1 MTTRKSSQRRTV
13 SLLVGVLIGVTLGG
27 AAAPAIAASKEGSSC
42 KIAGRVVTVS
52 SQKLVCAKVAK
63 SLKWV
68 ALTPVTTTTT
78 TVAPTTTTTV
88 ATTTTTTTIPLS
100 KRKPVVTLMRSYG
113 TAYRSSVSYIV
124 ESDKPVDCFT
134 LSRELGEDFVGTRI
148 SRIDSIGQP
157 EPHLCV
163 VEVQA
168 IALADGDTREI
179 ILAAASTF
187 SIVDRDGNIQ
197 TTLLGSPQSIWV
209 TRPVP

>member
-1 MTTRKSSQRRTV
+1 MKTLRFVAVVLAFSGLVV
-13 SLLVGVLIGVTLGG
+13 SPAL
-27 AAAPAIAASKEGSSC
+27 AANKEGAKC
-42 KIAGRVVTVS
+42 TTAGKIVNASGK
-52 SQKLVCAKVAK
+52 KLVCAKVAK
-63 SLKWV
+63 TLKWINIS
-68 ALTPVTTTTT
+68 APAAPTT
-78 TVAPTTTTTV
+78 TVAPATTV
-88 ATTTTTTTIPLS
+88 ATTTTTTIPLS

-124 ESDKPVDCFT
+124 ESDKPVDCYT

-168 IALADGDTREI
+168 IAIADGDTREI

>member
-1 MTTRKSSQRRTV
+1 MKTV
-13 SLLVGVLIGVTLGG
+13 RFVAVVLAFSGLV
-27 AAAPAIAASKEGSSC
+27 ASPALAVNKEGAKC
-42 KIAGRVVTVS
+42 TTAGKIVNASGK
-52 SQKLVCAKVAK
+52 KLVCAKVAK
-63 SLKWV
+63 TLKWINIS
-68 ALTPVTTTTT
+68 APAATTTTAAPTT
-78 TVAPTTTTTV
+78 TVAP
-88 ATTTTTTTIPLS
+88 TTTTTTTIPLS

-124 ESDKPVDCFT
+124 ESDKPIDCFT

>member
-1 MTTRKSSQRRTV
+1 MNKKTA
-13 SLLVGVLIGVTLGG
+13 SLALVVGLLGLFG
-27 AAAPAIAASKEGSSC
+27 APALAVNKEGAKC
-42 KIAGRVVTVS
+42 TVPGKVVNVS
-52 SQKLVCAKVAK
+52 GTRLVCAIFPKAK
-63 SLKWV
+63 KWINIT
-68 ALTPVTTTTT
+68 APTTTTT
-78 TVAPTTTTTV
+78 TVAPTTTV
-88 ATTTTTTTIPLS
+88 ATTTTTTTTIPAS

>member
-1 MTTRKSSQRRTV
+1 MKTV
-13 SLLVGVLIGVTLGG
+13 RFVAVVLAFSGLVASPAL
-27 AAAPAIAASKEGSSC
+27 AANKEGAKC
-42 KIAGRVVTVS
+42 TTAGKIVNASGK
-52 SQKLVCAKVAK
+52 KLVCAKVAK
-63 SLKWV
+63 TLKWINIS
-68 ALTPVTTTTT
+68 APAATTTTAAPTT
-78 TVAPTTTTTV
+78 TVAP
-88 ATTTTTTTIPLS
+88 TTTTTTTIPLS

-124 ESDKPVDCFT
+124 ESDKPIDCFT

>member
-1 MTTRKSSQRRTV
+1 MKKFYSGLV
-13 SLLVGVLIGVTLGG
+13 ALVLLAG
-27 AAAPAIAASKEGSSC
+27 AGAPAFAASKEGASC
-42 KIAGRVVTVS
+42 KIAGRVVTVN

-68 ALTPVTTTTT
+68 ALTPATTTTT
-78 TVAPTTTTTV
+78 TLAPKITT
-88 ATTTTTTTIPLS
+88 TTTTTTTIPLS
-100 KRKPVVTLMRSYG
+100 KRKPTVTLMRSYG

-124 ESDKPVDCFT
+124 ESDKPVDCYT
-134 LSRELGEDFVGTRI
+134 LSRTLGEDFVGTRI

>member
-1 MTTRKSSQRRTV
+1 MKTV
-13 SLLVGVLIGVTLGG
+13 RFVAVVLAFSGLV
-27 AAAPAIAASKEGSSC
+27 ASPALAVNKEGAKC
-42 KIAGRVVTVS
+42 TTAGKIVNASGK
-52 SQKLVCAKVAK
+52 KLVCAKVAK
-63 SLKWV
+63 TLKWINIS
-68 ALTPVTTTTT
+68 APAATTTTAAPTT
-78 TVAPTTTTTV
+78 TVAP
-88 ATTTTTTTIPLS
+88 TTTTTTTIPLS

>member
-1 MTTRKSSQRRTV
+1 MKTV
-13 SLLVGVLIGVTLGG
+13 RFVAVVLAFSGLV
-27 AAAPAIAASKEGSSC
+27 ASPALAVNKEGAKCTTAGKIVNSSG
-42 KIAGRVVTVS
+42 K
-52 SQKLVCAKVAK
+52 KLVCGKVAK
-63 SLKWV
+63 TLKWINIT
-68 ALTPVTTTTT
+68 APTTTTT
-78 TVAPTTTTTV
+78 TVAPTTTV
-88 ATTTTTTTIPLS
+88 ATTTTTTTIPAS

>member
-1 MTTRKSSQRRTV
+1 M
-13 SLLVGVLIGVTLGG
+13 
-27 AAAPAIAASKEGSSC
+27 
-42 KIAGRVVTVS
+42 
-52 SQKLVCAKVAK
+52 
-63 SLKWV
+63 
-68 ALTPVTTTTT
+68 
-78 TVAPTTTTTV
+78 
-88 ATTTTTTTIPLS
+88 
-100 KRKPVVTLMRSYG
+100 
-113 TAYRSSVSYIV
+113 SYIV
-124 ESDKPVDCFT
+124 ESDKPVDCNT

-168 IALADGDTREI
+168 IAFADGDTREI

-187 SIVDRDGNIQ
+187 SIFDRDGNIQ

>member
-1 MTTRKSSQRRTV
+1 MKTLRFAAVVLAFSGLVV
-13 SLLVGVLIGVTLGG
+13 SPAL
-27 AAAPAIAASKEGSSC
+27 AANKEGAKC
-42 KIAGRVVTVS
+42 TTAGKIVNASGK
-52 SQKLVCAKVAK
+52 KLVCAKFAK
-63 SLKWV
+63 TLKWINIS
-68 ALTPVTTTTT
+68 APAATT
-78 TVAPTTTTTV
+78 TVAPTTTV

-124 ESDKPVDCFT
+124 ESDKPVDCYS
-134 LSRELGEDFVGTRI
+134 LSRTLGEDFVGTRI

-168 IALADGDTREI
+168 IAFADGDTREI

-187 SIVDRDGNIQ
+187 SIVDRDGNVQ

>member
-1 MTTRKSSQRRTV
+1 MKTLRYFAV
-13 SLLVGVLIGVTLGG
+13 VLVFSGFV
-27 AAAPAIAASKEGSSC
+27 ASPALATNKEGAKC
-42 KIAGRVVTVS
+42 TTAGRVVNS
-52 SQKLVCAKVAK
+52 SGKRLVCARVAK
-63 SLKWV
+63 TLRWINIT
-68 ALTPVTTTTT
+68 TPSATTTTAAPTT
-78 TVAPTTTTTV
+78 TVA
-88 ATTTTTTTIPLS
+88 TTTTTTIPLS

-113 TAYRSSVSYIV
+113 TASRSSVSYIV

-168 IALADGDTREI
+168 IAIADGDTREI

-209 TRPVP
+209 TRRVP

>member
-1 MTTRKSSQRRTV
+1 MKTV
-13 SLLVGVLIGVTLGG
+13 RFVAVVLAFSGLVASPAL
-27 AAAPAIAASKEGSSC
+27 AANKEGAKC
-42 KIAGRVVTVS
+42 TTAGKIVNASGK
-52 SQKLVCAKVAK
+52 KLVCAKVAK
-63 SLKWV
+63 TLKWINIS
-68 ALTPVTTTTT
+68 APAATTTTAAPTT
-78 TVAPTTTTTV
+78 TVAP
-88 ATTTTTTTIPLS
+88 TTTTTTTIPLS

>member
-1 MTTRKSSQRRTV
+1 MKTV
-13 SLLVGVLIGVTLGG
+13 RFVAVVLAFSGLVASPAL
-27 AAAPAIAASKEGSSC
+27 AANKEGAKC
-42 KIAGRVVTVS
+42 TTAGKIVTAS
-52 SQKLVCAKVAK
+52 GKKLVCAKVAK
-63 SLKWV
+63 TLKWINIS
-68 ALTPVTTTTT
+68 APAATTTTAAPTT
-78 TVAPTTTTTV
+78 TVAP
-88 ATTTTTTTIPLS
+88 TTTTTTTIPLS

>member
-1 MTTRKSSQRRTV
+1 MIKKIA
-13 SLLVGVLIGVTLGG
+13 SLSLALGLVGVFS
-27 AAAPAIAASKEGSSC
+27 APAFAANKEGAKC
-42 KIAGRVVTVS
+42 TVPGKVVNVS
-52 SQKLVCAKVAK
+52 GTRLVCAIFPKATKWINISAPVA
-63 SLKWV
+63 
-68 ALTPVTTTTT
+68 TTTTVTPTT
-78 TVAPTTTTTV
+78 TVAPTTTTT
-88 ATTTTTTTIPLS
+88 TIPSS

-134 LSRELGEDFVGTRI
+134 LSRTLGEDFVGTRI

>member
-1 MTTRKSSQRRTV
+1 VDMKTLRYFAV
-13 SLLVGVLIGVTLGG
+13 VLVFSGFV
-27 AAAPAIAASKEGSSC
+27 ASPALATNKEGAKC
-42 KIAGRVVTVS
+42 TTAGRVVNS
-52 SQKLVCAKVAK
+52 SGKRLVCARVAK
-63 SLKWV
+63 TLRWINIT
-68 ALTPVTTTTT
+68 TPSATTTTAAPTT
-78 TVAPTTTTTV
+78 TVA
-88 ATTTTTTTIPLS
+88 TTTTTTIPLS

-113 TAYRSSVSYIV
+113 TASRSSVSYIV

-168 IALADGDTREI
+168 IAIADGDTREI

-209 TRPVP
+209 TRRVP

>member
-1 MTTRKSSQRRTV
+1 VPKK
-13 SLLVGVLIGVTLGG
+13 LGVVAVAFFSFILTGL
-27 AAAPAIAASKEGSSC
+27 PAHASNKEGAKC
-42 KIAGRVVTVS
+42 KTPGQIVNVVGK
-52 SQKLVCAKVAK
+52 KLVCAKVAK
-63 SLKWV
+63 NLKWV
-68 ALTPVTTTTT
+68 NLTAPTTTTT
-78 TVAPTTTTTV
+78 TVAPTTTI

-100 KRKPVVTLMRSYG
+100 KRKPIVTLMRSYG

-134 LSRELGEDFVGTRI
+134 LSRTLGEDFVGTRI

-209 TRPVP
+209 TRAAP

>member
-1 MTTRKSSQRRTV
+1 MIKKV
-13 SLLVGVLIGVTLGG
+13 ASLTLALGLVGVFS
-27 AAAPAIAASKEGSSC
+27 APAFAATKEGAKC
-42 KIAGRVVTVS
+42 TTAGKIVNASGK
-52 SQKLVCAKVAK
+52 KLVCAKVAK
-63 SLKWV
+63 TLKWINISAPV
-68 ALTPVTTTTT
+68 ATTTTVASTT
-78 TVAPTTTTTV
+78 TVAPTTTTT
-88 ATTTTTTTIPLS
+88 TIPSS

-124 ESDKPVDCFT
+124 ESDKPVDCYS
-134 LSRELGEDFVGTRI
+134 LSRTLGEDFVGTRI

>member
-1 MTTRKSSQRRTV
+1 MKTLRLFAV
-13 SLLVGVLIGVTLGG
+13 VLVFSGLGISPAL
-27 AAAPAIAASKEGSSC
+27 AANKEGAKC
-42 KIAGRVVTVS
+42 TTAGKIVNAAGK
-52 SQKLVCAKVAK
+52 KLVCAKVAK
-63 SLKWV
+63 TLKWINIS
-68 ALTPVTTTTT
+68 APAATTT
-78 TVAPTTTTTV
+78 TVAPTTTI

-124 ESDKPVDCFT
+124 ESDKPVDCYT